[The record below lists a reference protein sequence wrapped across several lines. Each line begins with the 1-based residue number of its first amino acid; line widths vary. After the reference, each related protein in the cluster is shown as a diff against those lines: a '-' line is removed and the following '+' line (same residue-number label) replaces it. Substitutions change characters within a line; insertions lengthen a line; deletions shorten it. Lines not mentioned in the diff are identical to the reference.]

1 MQANHTKATRWWKT
15 RDKVGE
21 YGGTNPKS
29 ISAVVPS
36 VRKRVNLKAVAGR
49 GRRHSEWVSYLYVE
63 LLSEFMRL
71 NAAGVKFSPAL
82 CGQLARTVMNDAP
95 LYNSNFIDPFDDKT
109 FVNKI
114 KTGWVQ

>member
-1 MQANHTKATRWWKT
+1 M

-49 GRRHSEWVSYLYVE
+49 GRRQSEWISYLYVE
-63 LLSEFMRL
+63 LLSEFVRL
-71 NAAGVKFSPAL
+71 KAAGVSLSPSL
-82 CGQLARTVMNDAP
+82 IGQLARTVMNDAP
-95 LYNSNFIDPFDDKT
+95 LYI
-109 FVNKI
+109 
-114 KTGWVQ
+114 